1 MPKARRRSAHSGER
15 FEDMALP
22 DELIGVLADQGLE
35 RAFEIQSAIL
45 PDALAGRDVLAR
57 AETGSGKTLAFTLA
71 MASRFRGRKMHRKRP
86 LGVVLVPTRELA
98 VQVVDTIH
106 PFARAVGMKAQ
117 LVAGGMNIEKQADAI
132 NRGVGIVVATPGRLI
147 DLAERGALQLDLVE
161 STVVD
166 EADHMADLGFLPDVR
181 DILAAIPM
189 GTQKMLFSATLD
201 GQVEEIVDS
210 FLVDPVSHETT
221 PVTAAVTTMDHHVLA
236 IEPSAKRSV
245 TAQLGAREGRTLMFT
260 RTQLG
265 AERVAQ
271 ELLEVGVRAAAL
283 HGNKQQGLRIN
294 VLAGFREGAYP
305 VLVATDVAAR
315 GLHIDDV
322 TMVVHVDPSDDLKEY
337 VHRSGRT
344 ARAGATGVVVT
355 LALPHQVAKTRS
367 IVAGAG
373 VEATWADVAS
383 AEEPALEQLGGQAPA
398 GTPAEDPAQVK
409 YKGAP
414 RKLDIQRTGG
424 ADARRAEERRANE
437 ERRASWE
444 EEPET
449 EGPRG
454 GGRGGRGG
462 SAAGGRAAGG
472 RAGGGRAAGDRG
484 TGAGGAGSRTRGAR
498 GDAGAEESRQAGP
511 RSGGGRTV
519 GGRRGQRT
527 AEAAGRDAQDRG
539 RGRGGAGRDGAGER
553 GGQTGGRG
561 GKGGTGGTAGGRGS
575 KGGPGKGGA
584 RGSSGAP
591 SRSPRRGGGR

>member
-1 MPKARRRSAHSGER
+1 MGAYVFVRRITMPKARRRSAHRSER

-22 DELIGVLADQGLE
+22 DELLGVLASQGLE

-71 MASRFRGRKMHRKRP
+71 MTSRFRGRKVHRRRP

-106 PFARAVGMKAQ
+106 PFARALGLKAQ
-117 LVAGGMNIEKQADAI
+117 LVAGGMNIEKQADAVA
-132 NRGVGIVVATPGRLI
+132 RGVEIVVATPGRLI

-161 STVVD
+161 TTVID

-181 DILAAIPM
+181 DILAAVPM

-201 GQVEEIVDS
+201 GQVEEIVDA

-221 PVTAAVTTMDHHVLA
+221 PVSAAVATMDHHVLA
-236 IEPSAKRSV
+236 IAPAAKRAV

-271 ELLEVGVRAAAL
+271 ELVEVGIPAAAL
-283 HGNKQQGLRIN
+283 HGNKQQGLRTN
-294 VLAGFREGAYP
+294 VLAGFRQGAFP

-322 TMVVHVDPSDDLKEY
+322 TMVVHVDPSDDVKEY

-344 ARAGATGVVVT
+344 ARAGAAGSVVT
-355 LALPHQVAKTRS
+355 LALPHQTRQARR
-367 IVAGAG
+367 ILGEAE
-373 VEATWADVAS
+373 VEPSWAEDVADAS
-383 AEEPALEQLGGQAPA
+383 HPALEELGGPE
-398 GTPAEDPAQVK
+398 GEPVEDPARVK

-414 RKLDIQRTGG
+414 RKLDLTRSRG
-424 ADARRAEERRANE
+424 ADARKADERRANE

-444 EEPET
+444 EEPQDERR
-449 EGPRG
+449 GGSRRGAGSGRG
-454 GGRGGRGG
+454 GGRGAGGGRAGG
-462 SAAGGRAAGG
+462 GARGSAGGRAAGG
-472 RAGGGRAAGDRG
+472 AQGAGRGAGKGAGKSAGKGAGKGSG
-484 TGAGGAGSRTRGAR
+484 TGAGGS
-498 GDAGAEESRQAGP
+498 
-511 RSGGGRTV
+511 
-519 GGRRGQRT
+519 
-527 AEAAGRDAQDRG
+527 
-539 RGRGGAGRDGAGER
+539 GAGRDQGAG
-553 GGQTGGRG
+553 QGRG
-561 GKGGTGGTAGGRGS
+561 TGRAGGRG
-575 KGGPGKGGA
+575 
-584 RGSSGAP
+584 RSGAP
-591 SRSPRRGGGR
+591 TRSPRRRGGR

>member
-1 MPKARRRSAHSGER
+1 
-15 FEDMALP
+15 
-22 DELIGVLADQGLE
+22 
-35 RAFEIQSAIL
+35 
-45 PDALAGRDVLAR
+45 
-57 AETGSGKTLAFTLA
+57 
-71 MASRFRGRKMHRKRP
+71 
-86 LGVVLVPTRELA
+86 
-98 VQVVDTIH
+98 
-106 PFARAVGMKAQ
+106 
-117 LVAGGMNIEKQADAI
+117 
-132 NRGVGIVVATPGRLI
+132 
-147 DLAERGALQLDLVE
+147 
-161 STVVD
+161 
-166 EADHMADLGFLPDVR
+166 PDVR

-201 GQVEEIVDS
+201 GQVEDIVDT

-221 PVTAAVTTMDHHVLA
+221 PVSAAVTTMDHHVLA

-355 LALPHQVAKTRS
+355 LALPHQVNKTRG
-367 IVAGAG
+367 IVSDAG
-373 VEATWADVAS
+373 VEAAWADVAS
-383 AEEPALEQLGGQAPA
+383 ADDPALDRLGGQDPS
-398 GTPAEDPAQVK
+398 GEPAEDPALVK

-414 RKLDIQRTGG
+414 RKLDINRTSG

-444 EEPET
+444 EEPE
-449 EGPRG
+449 GPAQGGRG
-454 GGRGGRGG
+454 GARGGRGGRG
-462 SAAGGRAAGG
+462 AAPSRGGAARGG
-472 RAGGGRAAGDRG
+472 APRGGDRG
-484 TGAGGAGSRTRGAR
+484 GRGGRSET
-498 GDAGAEESRQAGP
+498 AGAERSRPSSSRPA
-511 RSGGGRTV
+511 

-527 AEAAGRDAQDRG
+527 ADSSERDAASRDP
-539 RGRGGAGRDGAGER
+539 RGRGGSGK
-553 GGQTGGRG
+553 GGGGFTG
-561 GKGGTGGTAGGRGS
+561 GKGDQGSRGRSGGKGA
-575 KGGPGKGGA
+575 KGGPGG
-584 RGSSGAP
+584 
-591 SRSPRRGGGR
+591 